1 MAAKLPLEKLKLLYL
16 MQKANTAVT
25 DEELLSECDSWLPYF
40 ELQTTLHALLS
51 QHMITLHPSLYEN
64 KRYALAPFGA
74 DTLSHFAREIPLSQR
89 KRLDAAAVSL
99 RQKARTAST
108 YVANYHKIGQDQY
121 LAQLQ
126 VLEQDMILLNVSV
139 NLPTLRQAHVV
150 CENWSENASDVYA
163 AILKMP
169 HKEPEPQGEQHSEE
183 MPPANS

>member
-1 MAAKLPLEKLKLLYL
+1 MASKLPLEKLKLLYL
-16 MQKANTAVT
+16 MQQANTAVT
-25 DEELLSECDSWLPYF
+25 DEELLSECDPWLPYF

-74 DTLSHFAREIPLSQR
+74 ETLSHFAREIPLSQR
-89 KRLDAAAVSL
+89 KRLDVVAISL
-99 RQKARTAST
+99 REKARTAST
-108 YVANYHKIGQDQY
+108 YVANYHKIGPDQY

-126 VLEQDMILLNVSV
+126 VLEQDMILLNVTV

-163 AILKMP
+163 AILRMP
-169 HKEPEPQGEQHSEE
+169 HKEADPQEGTGENEAPSIK
-183 MPPANS
+183 P